1 MRSLL
6 LPLASALLFASAAAF
21 AASPASPESKPAA
34 PAPANDD
41 GAASSS
47 AFGAAAGPFL
57 SATPY
62 RSEHVACDQV
72 VLTWPTA
79 SSAPLSGI
87 GASSVTV
94 RDEGGTSGLRFFVD
108 RAHGGALLA
117 VQTFRE
123 TAGVA
128 DATTLPGVPRV
139 DYVGCSDGD
148 TLGGIVL
155 EWYDVKGE

>member
-1 MRSLL
+1 MRSPLR
-6 LPLASALLFASAAAF
+6 LPLVAALVFASAAAF
-21 AASPASPESKPAA
+21 AAAPESKPAS
-34 PAPANDD
+34 PAPAASADD
-41 GAASSS
+41 GMPAS
-47 AFGAAAGPFL
+47 GAAAGPFMT
-57 SATPY
+57 ATPY
-62 RSEHVACDQV
+62 KSEHVSCDRV

-79 SSAPLSGI
+79 SAGGLGGL
-87 GASSVTV
+87 GATSVTL

-123 TAGVA
+123 ASGFA

-139 DYVGCSDGD
+139 DYVGCSDGE

-155 EWYDVKGE
+155 EWYDVNGT